1 MTNYTPV
8 FILNELVILPNQE
21 IKIDL
26 TNDGSKK
33 IIKAAGKNNVN
44 KVLVIAPKNSL
55 EEAPSIE
62 DLPKVGVIALVKSK
76 LELSNGKL
84 RIVLRGLNRVKIDKY
99 FQNKDTK
106 VLKCSTEVV
115 ELPAFDLATET
126 AVRRKLI
133 ALTEE
138 YITINKN
145 VSNSIMKNLEDCT
158 DLSVITDVITSFM
171 PFKFIKKLEYM
182 ECINPLTRASNLIN
196 DLQEEINISNIDK
209 ELDEKLHES
218 LEQGQR
224 EYILKEKLKE
234 INNELGNDKDDEI
247 TELNETVNALKI
259 NQRTKD
265 KLLNE
270 IKKYSSCSE
279 YSPESAVIR
288 NYLDTVIKL
297 PWNKSTK
304 ENTDA
309 KEVGK
314 VLNERHY
321 GLNEVKDRIVEY
333 VSLKNSAPMIAA
345 PIICLVG
352 PPGVGKTSIA
362 MSIANALNREFYKIS
377 VGGLN
382 DSTELVGSR
391 KTYLGA
397 APGKIMQAI
406 IKCKVN
412 NPLILID
419 EVDKMVKDHKG
430 DPASTML
437 EILDES
443 QNKFFVDNY
452 IEEPFD
458 ISKAMFIL
466 TANDLQSI
474 PVTLLDRLEI
484 ISLSSYSIYEKI
496 DIARNYLLKNIF
508 EMYECNYK
516 VTKEVIE
523 YIVTKYTK
531 EPGVREL
538 KRVLEKLVRKI
549 CVYEKECKS
558 ITVNLACKY
567 LGNEVNNYLP
577 KVRDYGIANVLAYTM
592 MGGQITHVEVAKF
605 KGTGKLTVTGNSGDI
620 LKESASVVLTY
631 LTSEYEIESQDYD
644 VHVHFISAAQKK
656 DGPSAGVS
664 IAVAMLS
671 LFQKR
676 IIDGD
681 VAFTGEITLKGDIMP
696 IGGLKEKLVA
706 AASAGVK
713 RIFIPK
719 ANELDLA
726 DVPVAIFDQMSVNL
740 VSNFSEIYD
749 VLFR

>member
-26 TNDGSKK
+26 TNEGSKK
-33 IIKAAGKNNVN
+33 IIKAADKNNSN
-44 KVLVIAPKNSL
+44 QVLVIAPKNSL
-55 EEAPSIE
+55 EESPSIE

-76 LELSNGKL
+76 LELSNGNL
-84 RIVLRGLNRVKIDKY
+84 RIVLRGQTRVKIDKY

-115 ELPAFDLATET
+115 ELPAFDVTKET
-126 AVRRKLI
+126 AIRRKLI
-133 ALTEE
+133 ALTKE
-138 YITINKN
+138 YISLNKN
-145 VSNSIMKNLEDCT
+145 VSNSILKNLQDT
-158 DLSVITDVITSFM
+158 SDLNVITDVITSFM
-171 PFKFIKKLEYM
+171 PFKFVKKLEYM

-209 ELDEKLHES
+209 ELDEKLQES
-218 LEQGQR
+218 LEHGQR

-234 INNELGNDKDDEI
+234 INSELGNDKDDEI
-247 TELNETVNALKI
+247 EELTNKINSLKI
-259 NQRTKD
+259 SKKIKD

-270 IKKYSSCSE
+270 VKKYASSSD
-279 YSPESAVIR
+279 YSPESTVIR
-288 NYLDTVIKL
+288 NYLDTVVNL
-297 PWNKSTK
+297 PWNKSSK
-304 ENTDA
+304 ENNDP
-309 KEVGK
+309 KEIGK

-321 GLNEVKDRIVEY
+321 GLTEVKDRIIEY
-333 VSLKNSAPMIAA
+333 ISLKAQAPEISA

-362 MSIANALNREFYKIS
+362 MSIANALGREFYKLS

-406 IKCKVN
+406 IKSKVN

-419 EVDKMVKDHKG
+419 EVDKMVKDYKG
-430 DPASTML
+430 DPASTLL

-443 QNKFFVDNY
+443 QNKMFVDNY

-458 ISKAMFIL
+458 ISNSMFIL
-466 TANDLQSI
+466 TANEIDKI
-474 PVTLLDRLEI
+474 PPTLLDRLEVI
-484 ISLSSYSIYEKI
+484 TLSSYTMMEKV
-496 DIARNYLLKNIF
+496 DIARNYLLKNI
-508 EMYECNYK
+508 YELYDCNLK
-516 VTKEVIE
+516 ASKDVIE
-523 YIVTKYTK
+523 YIVTHYTK

-538 KRVLEKLVRKI
+538 KRILEKLVRKI
-549 CVYEKECKS
+549 CVYEKDCKS
-558 ITVNLACKY
+558 ITMNLACKY
-567 LGNEVNNYLP
+567 LGNEITNYLP

-592 MGGQITHVEVAKF
+592 MGGQITHVEVAKY
-605 KGTGKLTVTGNSGDI
+605 KGSGKLKVTGNSGDI
-620 LKESASVVLTY
+620 LTESAEVVLTY

-676 IIDGD
+676 VIDGD
-681 VAFTGEITLKGDIMP
+681 IAFTGEITLKGDIMP

-706 AASAGVK
+706 AATAGVK
-713 RIFIPK
+713 TVFIPK

-726 DVPVAIFDQMSVNL
+726 DVPVTIFDQMAVNL